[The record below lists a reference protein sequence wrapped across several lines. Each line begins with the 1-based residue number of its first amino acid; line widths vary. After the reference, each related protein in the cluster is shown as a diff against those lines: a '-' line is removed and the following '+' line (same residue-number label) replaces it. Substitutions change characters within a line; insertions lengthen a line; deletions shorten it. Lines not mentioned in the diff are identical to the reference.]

1 MKDTD
6 LATIIKLFGYKFPS
20 ADKLLTSAAMV
31 ETPKPLTFSKKHPV
45 LTTIATTLIGT
56 TVVVG
61 GLGGIVG
68 ALYLLG
74 CVVHAMGGMAGVPA
88 LGIGWMMIVCLAVG
102 AGLMAGGWQ
111 AGTAIRQKM
120 GW

>member
-45 LTTIATTLIGT
+45 LTTIATTLIGI
-56 TVVVG
+56 G

-68 ALYLLG
+68 AL
-74 CVVHAMGGMAGVPA
+74 
-88 LGIGWMMIVCLAVG
+88 
-102 AGLMAGGWQ
+102 
-111 AGTAIRQKM
+111 
-120 GW
+120 

>member
-1 MKDTD
+1 
-6 LATIIKLFGYKFPS
+6 
-20 ADKLLTSAAMV
+20 MV

-88 LGIGWMMIVCLAVG
+88 LGIGWMMIVCLYVG